1 MSKLLPLVIDL
12 ENKKIVIFGGG
23 AVGERKAKLFQGA
36 DLTVVSKDFTPAL
49 RKLKNEGRIKL
60 IESDLED
67 IKIESII
74 EDAFLVVPATDDLAL
89 NSRITAMAKK
99 RKILVNSV
107 DRVDDII
114 VPSIIKRGDITIGI
128 STLGKSPAMSKFI
141 RKKLERIIDE
151 KYADM
156 VRLQGEI
163 RALLKQQV
171 RDPKLR
177 KRILWDILS
186 DEEIWQSL
194 DDYEKARDLAISKW
208 SDMG

>member
-1 MSKLLPLVIDL
+1 MSKLLPLIIDL
-12 ENKKIVIFGGG
+12 ESKKIIIFGGG
-23 AVGERKAKLFQGA
+23 LVGERKAKLFQGA
-36 DLTVVSKDFTPAL
+36 DLTVVSKDFTSTL
-49 RKLKNEGRIKL
+49 CKLKDEGHIKL
-60 IESDLED
+60 IESDLGD

-74 EDAFLVVPATDDLAL
+74 EDAFMVVPATDDLAL
-89 NSRITAMAKK
+89 NSKITAMAKK

-114 VPSIIKRGDITIGI
+114 VPSVIKRGDITIGI

-141 RKKLERIIDE
+141 RKKLEYIIDE

-156 VRLQGEI
+156 VRLQCEI

-171 RDPKLR
+171 KDHKLR
-177 KRILWDILS
+177 KRILWSILS
-186 DEEIWQSL
+186 DEEIWQSM

-208 SDMG
+208 IDMA

>member
-36 DLTVVSKDFTPAL
+36 DLTVVSKDFTCAL
-49 RKLKNEGRIKL
+49 RRLKDEGCIKL

-89 NSRITAMAKK
+89 NSKIAAMAK
-99 RKILVNSV
+99 RHKILVNSV

-194 DDYEKARDLAISKW
+194 DDYEKARSMAIFKW
-208 SDMG
+208 SDTG